1 MKTMEPRVKPK
12 QKILDSSFSLFRE
25 KGFQA
30 TGIAEILN
38 KAGAYKKTLYDHFKS
53 KDDIGYEYLDFL
65 SEQQR
70 VVMLK
75 VLGKSNHFE
84 DFIEKWVNFIVR
96 DQRNTSRKD
105 CPIALFSGE
114 ISHLP
119 QFDSYRNKAIQHVI
133 GTIEICILKFKPN
146 LKSETIKSLSY
157 ELYMSYLGGLRLYAL
172 TKDRKVVE
180 RMKEQMNSSIE
191 RLL

>member
-1 MKTMEPRVKPK
+1 MKAKD
-12 QKILDSSFSLFRE
+12 KILESSFNLFRE

-30 TGIAEILN
+30 TGIAEILER
-38 KAGAYKKTLYDHFKS
+38 AGAYKKTLYDHFRS
-53 KDDIGYEYLDFL
+53 KDEIGFEYLNFL
-65 SEQQR
+65 SNQQR

-75 VLGKSNHFE
+75 VLNKSSDFS

-114 ISHLP
+114 ISHLN
-119 QFDSYRNKAIQHVI
+119 QFDRWRNLAIQQVLE
-133 GTIEICILKFKPN
+133 TIETCILKFQDD
-146 LKSETIKSLSY
+146 LKSEDVKSLSY

-172 TKDRKVVE
+172 TKDRKVID
-180 RMKEQMNSSIE
+180 RMKAQMKSAID
-191 RLL
+191 RHI

>member
-1 MKTMEPRVKPK
+1 MKPK
-12 QKILDSSFSLFRE
+12 QKILESSFALFRE

-30 TGIAEILN
+30 TGIAEILE
-38 KAGAYKKTLYDHFKS
+38 KAGAYKKTLYDHFPS
-53 KDDIGYEYLDFL
+53 KDDIGFEYLNYL

-75 VLGKSNHFE
+75 VLAKANDMA

-96 DQRNTSRKD
+96 NQRNTSRKD

-114 ISHLP
+114 ISHLS
-119 QFDSYRNKAIQHVI
+119 QFDTYRNKAVHHVLE
-133 GTIEICILKFKPN
+133 TVETCILNFAPN
-146 LKSETIKSLSY
+146 LRSDLVKSLSY

-172 TKDRKVVE
+172 TKDRKVIE
-180 RMKEQMNSSIE
+180 RMKSQMTSSAE
-191 RLL
+191 RIIKN

>member
-1 MKTMEPRVKPK
+1 MKPK
-12 QKILDSSFSLFRE
+12 EKILESSFNLFRE

-30 TGIAEILN
+30 TGIAEILD

-53 KDDIGYEYLDFL
+53 KDEIGFEYLNYL

-75 VLGKSNHFE
+75 VLGKSKDFE
-84 DFIEKWVNFIVR
+84 EFIEKWVNFIVR

-119 QFDSYRNKAIQHVI
+119 QFDSYRNKAVQHVI
-133 GTIEICILKFKPN
+133 GTIEICVLKFKPT
-146 LKSETIKSLSY
+146 LKPDMIKSLCY

-172 TKDRKVVE
+172 AKDRKVIE
-180 RMKEQMNSSIE
+180 RMKDQMIASIQ
-191 RLL
+191 RL